1 LIICPDFGRGFYSN
15 LNQVEMAKFIF
26 VLLIFWSSF
35 AVSNEVEDKGNF
47 ELKKIEFKG
56 NKNLSE
62 KELLSVLISRPSPAK
77 FWQFLYKINQR
88 LGEKAEY
95 LEKIKVINDLINLR
109 NFYFDNGF
117 FDVKIDTLIQY
128 DSKNKTAI
136 LTFLIVENQP
146 YKIEKFEFTGLEQ
159 IPDTLRKQ
167 ALNCKYLKIG
177 NRYRRQDVES
187 EIQRILNLLYDNGYP
202 NAYVDRT
209 RIRVLIDSTQKVLS
223 IFVPFNPDGRF
234 VISDV
239 RIFFED
245 TLRMKI
251 SESLIRRELEFKVG
265 EFYNRSLI
273 LRSETNLSQTGL
285 FESVKINFDQVAGND
300 SIGLARVNVSIMPRN
315 KQDISPAIYFS
326 DERNAFNVG
335 VSLDYQNRNFLGGG
349 RNFSSSLR
357 FQIQSLSFEKVPTLT
372 DTTSAGL
379 IETNLKLNQPYLLG
393 RKIPG
398 EFSFSLMIDKQ
409 KSYLINIAR
418 NRVRF
423 IYRPSEEYASFFDWD
438 VESVNIKFQTYVDST
453 LARLYQR
460 QLNSILTF
468 TFQID
473 RTDDII
479 YPRRGFSHTFSFEEG
494 GIVPFLMAQAGVK
507 VLPFSEYYKFTW
519 LYRRFFNLNN
529 SVFAF
534 KLKLGIANEYVIK
547 STRKFDLSPI
557 PINRRFFAG
566 GSASVRGWRVREL
579 GNVPNPAFGGN
590 VLIELNFEDRVI
602 FWRNFGGV
610 IFIDSGN
617 LWDDLKYVKFKQM
630 AVAGGFGF
638 RYLTFFGGFRFDF
651 GFKVYDPMAQERW
664 IFKKTA
670 KRILKD
676 MVFHIGVGQTF

>member
-1 LIICPDFGRGFYSN
+1 MIRL
-15 LNQVEMAKFIF
+15 IF
-26 VLLIFWSSF
+26 VLLILCLSLGFSDEF
-35 AVSNEVEDKGNF
+35 EGEKNF
-47 ELKKIEFKG
+47 ELKKIIFEG
-56 NKNLSE
+56 NKNLTE
-62 KELLSVLISRPSPAK
+62 KELRSVIVSRPSPSK

-88 LGEKAEY
+88 LGEKAQY
-95 LEKIKVINDLINLR
+95 LETIKVTNDIINLK

-117 FDVKIDTLIQY
+117 FDVKIDTSIQY
-128 DSKNKTAI
+128 NLEKKTAI
-136 LTFLIVENQP
+136 LTFHITENQP
-146 YKIEKFEFTGLEQ
+146 YKIEKFEFTGLEK
-159 IPDTLRKQ
+159 IPDTLQRQ
-167 ALNCKYLKIG
+167 ALNCEYLKPG
-177 NRYRRQDVES
+177 NRYRKQDVEM

-202 NAYVDRT
+202 NAYVDRL
-209 RIRVLIDSTQKVLS
+209 RIKVLIDSTRKMVS

-239 RIFFED
+239 KIFFED

-251 SESLIRRELEFKVG
+251 SENLIRREIEFKAG

-273 LRSETNLSQTGL
+273 LKSETNLSQTGL
-285 FESVKINFDQVAGND
+285 FEGVRINFEQLGEND
-300 SIGLARVNVSIMPRN
+300 SINFARVNVSILPRN
-315 KQDISPAIYFS
+315 KQDIAPAIYFS
-326 DERNAFNVG
+326 DERNAFNIG
-335 VSLDYQNRNFLGGG
+335 LSLDYQNRNFLGGG

-357 FQIQSLSFEKVPTLT
+357 FQIQSLSFDKLPTLT

-393 RKIPG
+393 RRIPG

-418 NRVRF
+418 NRTRF
-423 IYRPSEEYASFFDWD
+423 IYRPSDEYAVFFDWD
-438 VESVNIKFQTYVDST
+438 IESVNIKFQTYVDST
-453 LARLYQR
+453 LAKLYQR
-460 QLNSILTF
+460 QLNSILTL

-494 GIVPFLMAQAGVK
+494 GIVPFVMAQAGVK

-547 STRKFDLSPI
+547 STKKFDLSPI

-590 VLIELNFEDRVI
+590 VLIELNFEDRII
-602 FWRNFGGV
+602 FWKNLGGV
-610 IFIDSGN
+610 FFIDSGN

-630 AVAGGFGF
+630 AIAGGFGL

-651 GFKVYDPMAQERW
+651 GFKVYDPNAQEKW
-664 IFKKTA
+664 IFRKTGR
-670 KRILKD
+670 KILKD